1 MPTGDRIKK
10 VRIARGLT
18 QKELGEKVSLTDVR
32 IRQYELNNR
41 TPKED
46 TLRMIAEALD
56 PKRVVME
63 KKVIGGTHPTEV
75 TRQLDLIEEGIK
87 ADEAVL
93 KGRRRQLEAAS
104 VLLEKAVNEAI
115 GA

>member
-1 MPTGDRIKK
+1 MLELAQSTDRAA
-10 VRIARGLT
+10 VNAAT
-18 QKELGEKVSLTDVR
+18 QSLFGFETKLSDA
-32 IRQYELNNR
+32 
-41 TPKED
+41 
-46 TLRMIAEALD
+46 MIAEALD

-93 KGRRRQLEAAS
+93 KERRRQLEVAS
-104 VLLEKAVNEAI
+104 ALLEKAVNEAI